1 MRRYVRLCDV
11 VMECS
16 TLRHLERLVRVLV
29 KIP

>member
-1 MRRYVRLCDV
+1 VRLCDV

-29 KIP
+29 RIP